1 MWYPIATYKRRLLRN
16 RTKSHVKTTTA
27 ASAFYGPL
35 LSTGPVVPSWL
46 GSPLIPGPARLDD
59 QHFASRSYKALIRS
73 LAYSSQN
80 MSNLLLGKPAINL
93 DLMDDVAV
101 LRTTPWTPPMSSV
114 RLAPAALTPSL
125 PQPVKFLA

>member
-1 MWYPIATYKRRLLRN
+1 MVPHCDLQTSILDKQDE
-16 RTKSHVKTTTA
+16 KSCKTTTA
-27 ASAFYGPL
+27 ASAFYVPL
-35 LSTGPVVPSWL
+35 LSTGPVVPPWL